1 MTTKEAAKLWGVSR
15 ETATE
20 YCTQG
25 IVPGAVKDKNDR
37 WQIPDGTPKPM
48 SKDKLAKLLQYADQ
62 DGWDQFSKTF
72 SLAPEQTRQVL
83 CYFENMNLVY
93 SKEGNAY
100 LTNAGKI
107 LVDQQNAKKRKV
119 NWKQML
125 SFTTEL
131 VKLVQAVLP
140 ILTNLL

>member
-72 SLAPEQTRQVL
+72 SLTPIGEK
-83 CYFENMNLVY
+83 NLIIRFIT
-93 SKEGNAY
+93 SCNKFINFF
-100 LTNAGKI
+100 I
-107 LVDQQNAKKRKV
+107 
-119 NWKQML
+119 
-125 SFTTEL
+125 
-131 VKLVQAVLP
+131 
-140 ILTNLL
+140 